1 VSRASALTCFARADK
16 GVGDESGASTAYR
29 TVRAAA
35 LSHILILLA
44 VAAFLFRKP
53 LGRLL
58 ARQFPDRAKR
68 QRILGTI
75 ITGFLVVIA
84 IRLLALFW

>member
-1 VSRASALTCFARADK
+1 LTCFVRADK
-16 GVGDESGASTAYR
+16 GVGDESGASPARR
-29 TVRAAA
+29 TVRASA

-44 VAAFLFRKP
+44 VAAFVFRKP

-75 ITGFLVVIA
+75 IAGFLLVIA
-84 IRLLALFW
+84 IRLAALLW